1 MTIDAAKNSP
11 AVSRITFRSRNVDE
25 FMSMF
30 SSLHAPIAARPGPCN
45 QFEMSSEML
54 TSGGICVSKTI
65 SSDIDLKFN
74 DVFDGYGLTLPSS
87 GNFSTYD
94 VKNDVLEARQGF
106 GIMVDS
112 RTVTGASMKGGSSFE
127 RLTINTVDLHRQLSD
142 LIDQP
147 IVRRVQFSPLVSL
160 TSSAMGIAK
169 NIMRI
174 MREGSTGD
182 AFLLKY
188 PAAMASLREALLNLM
203 IEGMPNSYSVQINS
217 RGTLPSP
224 KNVKRAIDYMEAH
237 ATEPLRLAEIAFASG
252 SSVRSLQS
260 GFMQFKGMSPM
271 EYLRMIRLSG
281 VKAEIASGPSDK
293 KISDIAYSWGF
304 VHLSSFAA
312 FYQKAFGE
320 TPSETRRRVA
330 GQ

>member
-1 MTIDAAKNSP
+1 MAIDAEKKSSS
-11 AVSRITFRSRNVDE
+11 VSRIIFRSRDVDE
-25 FMSMF
+25 FTNLF
-30 SSLHAPIAARPGPCN
+30 SSLHAPVSAVASLGKP
-45 QFEMSSEML
+45 FEMSAEML
-54 TSGGICVSKTI
+54 SSGGVFVSKTI

-94 VKNDVLEARQGF
+94 IKNDILEAKKGF
-106 GIMVDS
+106 GLIVDS
-112 RTVTGASMKGGSSFE
+112 RTITGVSMKGGSNFE
-127 RLTINTVDLHRQLSD
+127 RFKINTADLHHQLSD

-160 TSSAMGIAK
+160 TSSAMEIAK

-174 MREGSTGD
+174 MWEGSTGD

-203 IEGMPNSYSVQINS
+203 IHGVPNSYSAQINS
-217 RGTLPSP
+217 RGALPSP
-224 KNVKRAIDYMEAH
+224 KNIKKAIDYMVAH
-237 ATEPLRLAEIAFASG
+237 AAGPLRLAEIAFASG

-271 EYLRMIRLSG
+271 EYLRMIRLCG
-281 VKAEIASGPSDK
+281 VKAEIASGPSER

-320 TPSETRRRVA
+320 TPSETRRRMS
-330 GQ
+330 G